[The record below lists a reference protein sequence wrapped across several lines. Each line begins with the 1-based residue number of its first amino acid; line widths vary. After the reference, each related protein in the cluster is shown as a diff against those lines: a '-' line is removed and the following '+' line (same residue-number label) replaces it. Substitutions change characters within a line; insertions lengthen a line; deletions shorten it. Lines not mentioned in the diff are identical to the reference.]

1 MARAHD
7 RYDAAFDLAAVV
19 MKRPAP
25 AAKTQ
30 SNSPQLKKRAVS
42 AASSPDMH
50 DTPAP
55 DAVRAAAKPPSKS
68 ATKVSHGAREDA
80 NRASKPSEPVPSGSD
95 STRSLKETTLYLNR
109 ELSQLEFNAR
119 VLAQAQDSRVPLLE
133 RVRYL
138 CITSANLDEF
148 FEVRVATL
156 REQMR
161 LGTSKPGPDGV
172 APTELLAQIRARV
185 QSLVRAQYGC
195 WNNEL
200 LPALE
205 REGIRF
211 LPRDAWNAKQ
221 KKWLHNY
228 FLNELLPVLNPHGLD
243 PAHPFPR
250 ILNKTLNFIVSL
262 KGTDAFGREGNM
274 ALVRAPRSLPRIIR
288 LPPEV
293 SEGPYDFL
301 FLGSVLQAFLDDLF
315 PGMTV
320 KGGYPFRVTR
330 DAELDVDEGDMENL
344 ATALREELLERRFAE
359 AVRLEITDACP
370 KATAQ
375 FLSSEFKLGESEVY
389 RVNGPVNLNRVMA
402 VYEQIERPDLKF
414 PPFVA
419 KTPAVIASASTIFDA
434 ISKGDVL
441 LHHPFESFNPVQELV
456 RQASL
461 DPDVL
466 AIKQTLYRTGRS
478 SPMVNHLIAAARA
491 GKDVMVV
498 IELRARFD
506 EEANLSLADRLQEAG
521 VQVVHGV
528 VGFKTHAKMLLVVRR
543 EGGTLKRYVHLSTGN
558 YHAGTANVYTD
569 FGLMSCDRDLG
580 EDMHKLFQQLSG
592 LGPVI
597 KLKRLL
603 QSPFSLHPG
612 LIERIEREATLA
624 RAGKTGRIIAKMNA
638 LQELG
643 VIHALYA
650 ASNAGVQIDLIVR
663 GQCVLRP
670 GIAGVSA
677 NIRVRSIVGQFLEH
691 SRIYYFGNDGDPE
704 LYLSSADWM
713 DRNLLRR
720 IEVAFPVLNVDLA
733 KRVFNEG
740 LESYLVDNTFA
751 WTLDASGAYT
761 RVNPESQMPHT
772 AQNNLLSRLC
782 Y

>member
-1 MARAHD
+1 M
-7 RYDAAFDLAAVV
+7 V
-19 MKRPAP
+19 
-25 AAKTQ
+25 
-30 SNSPQLKKRAVS
+30 
-42 AASSPDMH
+42 
-50 DTPAP
+50 
-55 DAVRAAAKPPSKS
+55 KPKAEPHVDSKS
-68 ATKVSHGAREDA
+68 
-80 NRASKPSEPVPSGSD
+80 
-95 STRSLKETTLYLNR
+95 LKDPALYINR

-119 VLAQAQDSRVPLLE
+119 VLAQATDPRVPLLE
-133 RVRYL
+133 RVRYM

-148 FEVRVATL
+148 FEVRVATI
-156 REQMR
+156 REQLR
-161 LGTSKPGPDGV
+161 LGASKPGPDGLGPQDV
-172 APTELLAQIRARV
+172 LTQVRARV
-185 QSLVRAQYGC
+185 QDLVKAKYAC
-195 WNNEL
+195 WNQEL

-205 REGIRF
+205 KEGIRF
-211 LPRDAWNAKQ
+211 LPRDTWNAKQ
-221 KKWLHNY
+221 KKWLHHY
-228 FLNELLPVLNPHGLD
+228 FMNELLPVLNPHGLD

-262 KGTDAFGREGNM
+262 KGRDAFGREGNM

-288 LPPEV
+288 LPAEV

-301 FLGSVLQAFLDDLF
+301 FLGSVLQAFLDELF

-330 DAELDVDEGDMENL
+330 DAELDVDEGDVENL
-344 ATALREELLERRFAE
+344 AMALREELLERRFAE
-359 AVRLEITDACP
+359 AVRLEITDICP
-370 KATAQ
+370 KTTAQ
-375 FLSSEFKLGESEVY
+375 FLANEFKLSDSEIY

-402 VYEQIERPDLKF
+402 VYDQIDRPDLKF
-414 PPFVA
+414 PTFLP
-419 KTPAVIASASTIFDA
+419 KTPTSIASATTIFDA
-434 ISKGDVL
+434 IDKGDLL

-478 SPMVNHLIAAARA
+478 SPMVNHLIHAARA

-543 EGGTLKRYVHLSTGN
+543 ERDKLKRYVHLSTGN
-558 YHAGTANVYTD
+558 YHAGTASVYTD

-603 QSPFSLHPG
+603 QSPFSLYPG
-612 LIERIEREATLA
+612 MIERIEREAKFA

-638 LQELG
+638 LQEVG
-643 VIHALYA
+643 VIQALYE
-650 ASNAGVQIDLIVR
+650 ASRAGVQIDLIVR

-670 GIAGVSA
+670 GLKGVSE
-677 NIRVRSIVGQFLEH
+677 NIRVRSIVGRFLEH
-691 SRIYYFGNDGDPE
+691 TRVFYFGNDGNPE
-704 LYLSSADWM
+704 TYLASADWM

-740 LESYLVDNTFA
+740 LESYLTDNTGA
-751 WTLDASGAYT
+751 WTLESDGSYT
-761 RVNPESQMPHT
+761 RVTPENQMPHS
-772 AQNNLLSRLC
+772 AQSNLLARLC

>member
-1 MARAHD
+1 MSKG
-7 RYDAAFDLAAVV
+7 
-19 MKRPAP
+19 KRKIDEQTVLLLKDPA
-25 AAKTQ
+25 
-30 SNSPQLKKRAVS
+30 
-42 AASSPDMH
+42 
-50 DTPAP
+50 
-55 DAVRAAAKPPSKS
+55 
-68 ATKVSHGAREDA
+68 
-80 NRASKPSEPVPSGSD
+80 
-95 STRSLKETTLYLNR
+95 LYLNR

-119 VLAQAQDSRVPLLE
+119 VLAQATDARVPLLE
-133 RVRYL
+133 RLRYL

-156 REQMR
+156 REQLR
-161 LGTSKPGPDGV
+161 LGANKPGPDGIG
-172 APTELLAQIRARV
+172 ALELLSQIRTRV
-185 QSLVRAQYGC
+185 QTLVKAQYVC
-195 WNNEL
+195 WNQEL

-211 LPRDAWNAKQ
+211 LPRDVWNAKQ
-221 KKWLHNY
+221 RKWLHHY
-228 FLNELLPVLNPHGLD
+228 FMHELLPVLNPHGLD

-250 ILNKTLNFIVSL
+250 ILNKTLNFIVLL

-288 LPPEV
+288 LPKEV
-293 SEGPYDFL
+293 SDGPYDFL
-301 FLGSVLQAFLDDLF
+301 FLGSVLQAFLDELF

-330 DAELDVDEGDMENL
+330 DAELEVDEDDMENL

-370 KATAQ
+370 KNIAQ
-375 FLSSEFKLGESEVY
+375 FLASEFKLTENEIY
-389 RVNGPVNLNRVMA
+389 RANGPVNLNRVMA
-402 VYEQIERPDLKF
+402 VYEQIDRPDLKF
-414 PPFVA
+414 PPFLP
-419 KTPAVIASASTIFDA
+419 KTPAVLLQSSTIFDA

-466 AIKQTLYRTGRS
+466 AIKQTLYRTGRT

-528 VGFKTHAKMLLVVRR
+528 VGYKTHAKMLLVVRR
-543 EGGTLKRYVHLSTGN
+543 ENGKLKRYVHLSTGN
-558 YHAGTANVYTD
+558 YHAGTASVYTD
-569 FGLMSCDRDLG
+569 FGLMTCDKDLG

-597 KLKRLL
+597 RLKQLL
-603 QSPFSLHPG
+603 QSPFSLYPG
-612 LIERIEREATLA
+612 LIERIENEAELA
-624 RAGKTGRIIAKMNA
+624 RKGKSGRIIAKMNA
-638 LQELG
+638 LQEVG
-643 VIHALYA
+643 VIQALYE
-650 ASNAGVQIDLIVR
+650 ASIAGVQIDLIIR

-670 GIAGVSA
+670 GLPGVSE
-677 NIRVRSIVGQFLEH
+677 NIRVRSIVGRFLEH
-691 SRIYYFGNDGDPE
+691 SRIYYFGNDGNPE
-704 LYLSSADWM
+704 TYLSSADWM

-751 WTLDASGAYT
+751 WTLSSNGSYTHIDAEG
-761 RVNPESQMPHT
+761 QMPHS
-772 AQNNLLSRLC
+772 AQANLLARLC
-782 Y
+782 F